1 MIRRPPRSTRTDT
14 LFPYTTLF
22 RSIGCR
28 NKSGMTSERYMAL
41 DPETFDALI
50 EAVRRFVA
58 ERLRPLEAQVE
69 DEDAVPEAIV
79 AEMRGLGLFGLS
91 IAEAYGG
98 LGLTMAEEAY
108 VAIEFGR
115 PTPAFRS
122 PFGPNS

>member
-1 MIRRPPRSTRTDT
+1 
-14 LFPYTTLF
+14 
-22 RSIGCR
+22 
-28 NKSGMTSERYMAL
+28 MTSERYMAL

-98 LGLTMAEEAY
+98 RGPTMAEEAY
-108 VAIEFGR
+108 VAIHLGQTGR
-115 PTPAFRS
+115 APWRER
-122 PFGPNS
+122 GGEVGLIHGVCL

>member
-1 MIRRPPRSTRTDT
+1 
-14 LFPYTTLF
+14 
-22 RSIGCR
+22 
-28 NKSGMTSERYMAL
+28 MTSERYMAL

-98 LGLTMAEEAY
+98 LGLTK
-108 VAIEFGR
+108 IGR
-115 PTPAFRS
+115 ASCRERVCQCVDLGGRRTLKKKKRTRQ
-122 PFGPNS
+122 NTTK